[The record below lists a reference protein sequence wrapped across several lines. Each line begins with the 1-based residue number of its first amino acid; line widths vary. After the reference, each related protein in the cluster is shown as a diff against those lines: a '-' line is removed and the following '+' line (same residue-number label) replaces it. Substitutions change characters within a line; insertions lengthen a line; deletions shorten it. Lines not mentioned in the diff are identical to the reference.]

1 MTVDVVALGISTLDI
16 SVNHF
21 DPKWL
26 EADNTPMDGI
36 ASFAGGDATNQAIIL
51 NKLGKS
57 VRRNTLVGKDDMGDI
72 LMARMKSSGLN
83 LASVKR
89 KDGISTSVSLVFVKE
104 NGERSIITQHGN
116 NGEMTEAELDYGQ
129 IRHCRALSI
138 GSIYGNIKLEPD
150 GIKKALFTAKD
161 SGALTFADLANDKRG
176 DRLRGIM
183 PYLHMI
189 DYFMPSYNQAKL
201 ITGETDP
208 NRIIYEFKK
217 IGCNTVILKKNTSG
231 VLLESAPYCGWID
244 AYPVPDVVD
253 STGAGD
259 AFCACFI
266 SATLDGM
273 DAELAARY
281 AVVGAALNCQHFG
294 ASTAPLTDDLIRNE
308 IFKQRKKSL

>member
-1 MTVDVVALGISTLDI
+1 MTVDVLTLGLSTLDI

-26 EADNTPMDGI
+26 DADNTPMDGI
-36 ASFAGGDATNQAIIL
+36 ASFAGGDAVNQAIIL

-57 VRRNTLVGKDDMGDI
+57 VRVNTLIGKDDMGDI
-72 LMARMKSSGLN
+72 LIARMKSSGLN
-83 LASVKR
+83 LSSVKR
-89 KDGISTSVSLVFVKE
+89 KDDIPTSVSLVFVKQ
-104 NGERSIITQHGN
+104 NGERSIVTQHGN

-138 GSIYGNIKLEPD
+138 GSLYGNIKLEPD

-189 DYFMPSYNQAKL
+189 DYFMPSYNQAKI

-217 IGCNTVILKKNTSG
+217 IGCNTVILKKNVSG
-231 VLLESAPYCGWID
+231 VLLESSAYCGWIE
-244 AYPVPDVVD
+244 AHPVPNVVD
-253 STGAGD
+253 TTGAGD

-266 SATLDGM
+266 AATLDGM
-273 DAELAARY
+273 NAELAARY
-281 AVVGAALNCQHFG
+281 AVVGAALNCQSFG
-294 ASTAPLTDDLIRNE
+294 ANTADLSDDLIRQE
-308 IFKQRKKSL
+308 IFRTRKKQ